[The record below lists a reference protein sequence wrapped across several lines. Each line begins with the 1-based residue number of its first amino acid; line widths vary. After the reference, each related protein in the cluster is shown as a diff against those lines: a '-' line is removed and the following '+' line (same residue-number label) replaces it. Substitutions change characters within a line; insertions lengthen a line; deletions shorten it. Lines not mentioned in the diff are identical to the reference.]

1 MSRCSRSCMALCSP
15 QPAHFHPVKEYN
27 GHLGKV
33 FVVSSGSKMKY
44 SAIAKTAIAMPIP
57 YLILLFVIA
66 VAKIPIIIKFFAFHF
81 SIFTFI
87 CTFAPA
93 YASRCLATPQHRK
106 LSLYSVC
113 TDIAPAFYSIRDVAQ
128 LVAHYVRDVG
138 VGRSSRLIPTKGDN
152 RLISVVVFFMG
163 HRVLSQMSPHPVS
176 ILRKAPI
183 A

>member
-27 GHLGKV
+27 GHLGKA

-66 VAKIPIIIKFFAFHF
+66 VAKIPRIIKFFAFHF

-93 YASRCLATPQHRK
+93 YASRCLAAPQHRK
-106 LSLYSVC
+106 LSLHSVC
-113 TDIAPAFYSIRDVAQ
+113 TDIAPLTQVDVWLHLSIENFLCIRFAQTLHPLYSIRDVAQ

-138 VGRSSRLIPTKGDN
+138 VGRSSRLIPTKGD
-152 RLISVVVFFMG
+152 
-163 HRVLSQMSPHPVS
+163 
-176 ILRKAPI
+176 K
-183 A
+183 

>member
-27 GHLGKV
+27 GHLGKA

-44 SAIAKTAIAMPIP
+44 SAIAKTAIATPIP
-57 YLILLFVIA
+57 YLILFFVIA
-66 VAKIPIIIKFFAFHF
+66 VAKIPRIIKFFAFHF

-93 YASRCLATPQHRK
+93 YASRCTR
-106 LSLYSVC
+106 
-113 TDIAPAFYSIRDVAQ
+113 FYSIRDVAQ

-152 RLISVVVFFMG
+152 RLISVVAFSMG
-163 HRVLSQMSPHPVS
+163 HRVLSQMPPHPVS